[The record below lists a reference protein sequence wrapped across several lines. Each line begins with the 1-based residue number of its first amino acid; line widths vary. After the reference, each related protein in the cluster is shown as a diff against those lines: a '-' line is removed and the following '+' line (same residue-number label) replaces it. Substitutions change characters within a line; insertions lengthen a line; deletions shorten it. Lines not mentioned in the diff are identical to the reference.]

1 MITAFTS
8 TSRRVCR
15 SYLQTGVKTR
25 RAILRAVEEDLA
37 ESTAWSAGSSTAEKR
52 EVVIEVIDMTTSST
66 KRSAKGVG
74 SLTSLEES
82 HAAEARLDEMTG
94 MLDTAGLKE
103 VTGTDMSLHGVVTTT
118 VITEGAEA
126 QKGAEVAIG
135 TREED
140 SAVAAHKPPKV
151 TATAFSATFDW

>member
-8 TSRRVCR
+8 TSPKVYR

-74 SLTSLEES
+74 SLTSLEEN
-82 HAAEARLDEMTG
+82 HAAEVRLDEM

-103 VTGTDMSLHGVVTTT
+103 VTGTDTSHHGVVTRTA
-118 VITEGAEA
+118 ITEGAEA
-126 QKGAEVAIG
+126 QNGAEVATG
-135 TREED
+135 TRGED
-140 SAVAAHKPPKV
+140 SAANFYEAIIVTTSASPKIS
-151 TATAFSATFDW
+151 TG